1 MSTNLLHL
9 LQVTKLDAAREQL
22 QEAITLFFEDRSAI
36 AVHTLVLSAHQ
47 VLHDYTDRKA
57 SMIKNDRALNENGQ
71 SIIQRYN
78 KEFNFFKHAKGDR
91 DATLAFHPELHTFF
105 LADALH
111 LFAAATGEWP
121 LAHKVFN
128 FWFILKRPNMV
139 ESERAKEAV
148 AQASAW
154 GWTHENKAVFLRML
168 REPGFIDGLQHA
180 PSDA

>member
-1 MSTNLLHL
+1 MAIESLQLR
-9 LQVTKLDAAREQL
+9 QVTKLDAAREQL

-36 AVHTLVLSAHQ
+36 AIHTLVLSAHQ
-47 VLHDYTDRKA
+47 VLHDYTERKA
-57 SMIKNDRALNENGQ
+57 SMIKNDRALNEHGQ

-78 KEFNFFKHAKGDR
+78 REFNFFKHAKGDKN
-91 DATLAFHPELHTFF
+91 DTLKFDPELHTFF

-121 LAHKVFN
+121 RAHQAFN

-139 ESERAKEAV
+139 ESEVAKKAV
-148 AQASAW
+148 AQALAW
-154 GWTHENKAVFLRML
+154 GWTHENKKVFLRMI
-168 REPGFIDGLQHA
+168 REPGFTDGLQRA